1 MNPISPKEPD
11 PNKSDPNH
19 WRWEVTVSVDGR
31 KPCLYDRYITKAT
44 ADLVA
49 EQLNQRKGLVAEA
62 KERMKEVIFNG

>member
-1 MNPISPKEPD
+1 M
-11 PNKSDPNH
+11 
-19 WRWEVTVSVDGR
+19 SVDGR